1 MMVQLSANNNQMCE
15 SFYTTKKTCLKKTVS
30 PPLPLL
36 LSVSHLLSVIHCAQL
51 FSLAMGVNCLRP
63 HGLQPVRLLCLWG
76 FSRQN
81 TGVGFYALLQG
92 IFPTQG
98 LNPGLP
104 HCSQILL
111 PSEPPGKSQHPL
123 ALYNSIHRQK
133 SKSLSHVQAI
143 VRIHFSRSQ

>member
-1 MMVQLSANNNQMCE
+1 MFEKDCLSSSSIAALCQSPSLSHPLCLVVQS
-15 SFYTTKKTCLKKTVS
+15 CL
-30 PPLPLL
+30 
-36 LSVSHLLSVIHCAQL
+36 
-51 FSLAMGVNCLRP
+51 GVNCLRP